1 MVFPV
6 AWQRGPRRAATIL
19 AVALS
24 RAVAWRADSAV
35 IAEIVP
41 RLKCFLKQGSRDY
54 INWEIDMLGTGMKLC
69 VSKCDY

>member
-1 MVFPV
+1 MISNTRTVNAKVVRRGIILVFPV
-6 AWQRGPRRAATIL
+6 AWQRGPRRAATIV

-41 RLKCFLKQGSRDY
+41 RLKCFLKQRARDY
-54 INWEIDMLGTGMKLC
+54 IN
-69 VSKCDY
+69 